1 LNLAVL
7 SICGL
12 VAAVLLSFTARVN
25 IGVLGIT
32 LAWII
37 GVVIGGMPFGEIAA
51 GFPSQLFLTLAGV
64 TLLFTQAQL
73 NGTLNRIAHQAVRL
87 CRGNAGLVPVMFFF
101 LACGLASIGPG
112 NIATAALLGPMAMR
126 VAGQAGI
133 SAFLMTIM
141 VANGAQAGALSP
153 IAPTGIITYGVLER
167 IGVTGIELPG
177 YLSVLFGHAAV
188 AFGGYALFGGLK
200 LFRRTYDAHEQREDD
215 GAKPFEQ
222 RHWVTCG
229 VIVALVIAVMVFDV
243 NVGMGAFTGA
253 ILLSVFRAATGGDAV
268 KQMPWGPIVMV
279 CGVTVLVALMEKTQG
294 MELFTDF
301 LANYSTAGTAT
312 GLIAFVAGLI
322 SVYSSTSGVVIPAF
336 LPIIPGLAERL
347 GTDMLPL
354 IYSVC
359 VSAHLVDI
367 SPISTTGAL
376 CIAAAPP
383 EEDHQALF
391 NKMLAWGLSMAVV
404 GAVGCWLFFAVFG

>member
-1 LNLAVL
+1 MNLAVL

-25 IGVLGIT
+25 IGVLGIA

-37 GVVIGGMPFGEIAA
+37 GVVIGGMPFRDITA

-73 NGTLNRIAHQAVRL
+73 NGTLDRIAHQAVRL
-87 CRGNAGLVPVMFFF
+87 CRGNTGMVPVMFFF

-167 IGVTGIELPG
+167 IGVTGIELSG
-177 YLSVLFGHAAV
+177 YLSVLFGHAVV
-188 AFGGYALFGGLK
+188 AFGGYALFGGLR
-200 LFRRTYDAHEQREDD
+200 LFRKTYEASEHPDDD

-229 VIVALVIAVMVFDV
+229 VIAALVIAVMVFDV

-268 KQMPWGPIVMV
+268 KQMPWGPIMMV

-312 GLIAFVAGLI
+312 GLIAFIAGLI

-347 GTDMLPL
+347 GADMLPL

-359 VSAHLVDI
+359 VAAHLVDI

-383 EEDHQALF
+383 QEDTQALF
-391 NKMLAWGLSMAVV
+391 NKMLAWGLSMSVV
-404 GAVGCWLFFAVFG
+404 GAVGCWLFFKLFW